1 MAKKNQAYPRFTHDR
16 IDTHPILG
24 KVKVF
29 TFKKYP
35 SPDDDGCQTSF
46 FRNNAEVDNPK
57 QFGFK
62 MFNTSIE
69 ALAAYQRQSLAAH
82 EGLAPPVG
90 KMIRWI
96 IQDTNRGRTVNRWG
110 YETAL
115 ADTTPAARV
124 EATILGCPRLTN
136 EYAAYVRNHGLKQGS
151 AASMESFLNFM
162 EGDADADGRYFSQF
176 SAISCTNIAGSLR
189 MRLMSI
195 SLVGTQ
201 YDNITAIY
209 DDGEKWSDNPRLRLG
224 QTVTERD
231 EYYMSNDMHRG
242 NLGLWRGEPVV
253 IDFGYHIAV
262 PEYRDYDNVVTNYS
276 YNYNVDSATRAERCE
291 AWANN

>member
-16 IDTHPILG
+16 IDNHPILG

-46 FRNNAEVDNPK
+46 FRNHAEVNNAK

-69 ALAAYQRQSLAAH
+69 AFAAYQRQSLAAH

-90 KMIRWI
+90 KMIRWV
-96 IQDTNRGRTVNRWG
+96 IQDSHRGRMVNRWG

-124 EATILGCPRLTN
+124 KATILGCPRLTN
-136 EYAAYVRNHGLKQGS
+136 DYAAYVRVHGLKQGS

-162 EGDADADGRYFSQF
+162 EQDSDGVDGRYFSQF
-176 SAISCTNIAGSLR
+176 SAISNTNVAGSLR
-189 MRLMSI
+189 MRLMNI
-195 SLVGTQ
+195 SLIGTQ

-209 DDGEKWSDNPRLRLG
+209 DDGKQWKDNPRLRLG
-224 QTVTERD
+224 QTVTAD
-231 EYYMSNDMHRG
+231 DDYMMSNDMHRG
-242 NLGLWRGEPVV
+242 NLGLWNGEPVV

-262 PEYRDYDNVVTNYS
+262 PEYRDYDNVVTDYD
-276 YNYNVDSATRAERCE
+276 YKVDSATRAERWK
-291 AWANN
+291 AWVNN

>member
-1 MAKKNQAYPRFTHDR
+1 MTIKSKTYPRFKHDR
-16 IDTHPILG
+16 IDNHPILG

-35 SPDDDGCQTSF
+35 NPDDDGCQTSF
-46 FRNNAEVDNPK
+46 FRNNAAINNAK

-90 KMIRWI
+90 KMIRWV
-96 IQDTNRGRTVNRWG
+96 IQDTHRGRKVNRWG

-115 ADTTPAARV
+115 AETSAAARIQ
-124 EATILGCPRLTN
+124 ATILGCPRLIN
-136 EYAAYVRNHGLKQGS
+136 DYAAYVRVHELKYGS
-151 AASMESFLNFM
+151 IASMQSFLDFK
-162 EGDADADGRYFSQF
+162 EQDSDGADGRYFSQF
-176 SAISCTNIAGSLR
+176 SAISTTNVAGSLR

-224 QTVTERD
+224 QTVTAKD

-242 NLGLWRGEPVV
+242 NLGLWKGEPVV

-262 PEYRDYDNVVTNYS
+262 PEYRDYDNIVTDYDVA
-276 YNYNVDSATRAERCE
+276 VDSATRAERWK
-291 AWANN
+291 AWVNN